1 MQIGN
6 EKNIQKTHTT
16 FLKSPTNNR
25 PPLTY
30 PAPHSMAICTSVHQ
44 NTDFSASQNVNFA
57 LNR

>member
-30 PAPHSMAICTSVHQ
+30 PAPHSIPFAHPFTKTQTSPH
-44 NTDFSASQNVNFA
+44 
-57 LNR
+57 LKMLILR

>member
-25 PPLTY
+25 PLSLIPPLTAY
-30 PAPHSMAICTSVHQ
+30 HLHIHPPKHRLLRISKC
-44 NTDFSASQNVNFA
+44 
-57 LNR
+57 